1 LIEALKAAVDIY
13 VEQHH
18 SERDEQGHML
28 NRTSGDWH
36 RGHLLLHRQLLD
48 SAIEQ

>member
-1 LIEALKAAVDIY
+1 VEEAISLGCADAAAIR
-13 VEQHH
+13 H
-18 SERDEQGHML
+18 L